1 MTEAMTEATTEATA
15 RTYGWRSWQEAA
27 REALIGAAAGIVLSF
42 IESGGTKELPDSHT
56 FFRNVIIFA
65 LVILVSR
72 GLETALSW
80 AIEQSN
86 IPTIFRTIVYAAGGW
101 IGYILGVVISSGFVP
116 EADDFGEGEYHFVYS
131 LAGCAIGAIT
141 TGLVLHHN
149 RKRND
154 RLRASIERL
163 KEHEFAEKE
172 LEIARSMQ
180 ERLMPPALIERD
192 GFRVTART
200 HAAHLVGGDFFDVL
214 RLADGS
220 EAILAADVAGK
231 GIAAALIMA
240 TCKAMVPFL
249 ASSGGAADVMT
260 ALNARLCEQLQR
272 REFVAMV
279 FVRFEPS
286 TGVAE
291 IVNAGMPDP
300 LILGP
305 NGTARAIAFNGD
317 RLPLGAMRGSRYEA
331 TTMTLARGERML
343 LFSDGLPEASAGGA
357 PLGYE
362 RVEELATRAASVES
376 LIDDVRAI
384 ATVDDDLTVVA
395 IELV

>member
-1 MTEAMTEATTEATA
+1 M
-15 RTYGWRSWQEAA
+15 
-27 REALIGAAAGIVLSF
+27 
-42 IESGGTKELPDSHT
+42 
-56 FFRNVIIFA
+56 
-65 LVILVSR
+65 
-72 GLETALSW
+72 SW

-86 IPTIFRTIVYAAGGW
+86 IPTVFRTVIYAAGGW
-101 IGYILGVVISSGFVP
+101 IGYVLGVVIASGFAP
-116 EADDFGEGEYHFVYS
+116 EADDFGEGRYHLVYS
-131 LAGCAIGAIT
+131 LLGTAIGAIT
-141 TGLVLHHN
+141 IGLVLHHN

-172 LEIARSMQ
+172 LEIARAMQ

-214 RLADGS
+214 RLTDGS

-249 ASSGGAADVMT
+249 ASSGGAADVVT
-260 ALNARLCEQLQR
+260 ALNIRLCEQLQR

-286 TGVAE
+286 TGRAQ

-305 NGTARAIAFNGD
+305 NGSARAVTFTGD
-317 RLPLGAMRGSRYEA
+317 RLPLGAMRASRYEA

-343 LFSDGLPEASAGGA
+343 LFSDGLPEASADGS

-362 RVEELATRAASVES
+362 RVEELAARATSVEA
-376 LIDDVRAI
+376 LIDEVRAI